1 MALKTIKF
9 GMNHF
14 GKCKFHSTDQSIVI
28 DDVNVDSL

>member
-14 GKCKFHSTDQSIVI
+14 GKYKFHRRDQSIVI
-28 DDVNVDSL
+28 DDVNVHSL